1 MSGAF
6 AHIDEGLPA
15 PDRRSHS
22 RQPVRTLAYV
32 ELDEGNGGI
41 VLNAS
46 EGGLSVQ
53 AVMSLMEESLPKMRF
68 QLSQSKEWL
77 ETSARVAWASESR
90 KVAGLQFVD
99 LPEEARLHIQAWLT
113 AGASEA
119 EPGEPQER
127 AAAYNHAH
135 DQVDSKIAGQIDY
148 QTPGEPRD
156 LVREAGSIGMGR
168 DTIGSTKTAPPVES
182 VSTPA
187 SASPAAPTSQLFGEM
202 PAFEATAQPTKSISP
217 EAKRP
222 DHAWNIAGLVALLAT
237 LSLVAGW
244 IAGRG
249 MFDRLWDKPQG
260 TAFSTQTAQSGLAR
274 VSASAS
280 PPVSNLEIVDIHNQ
294 RWTIPFSPTA
304 STNQTNSRSQA
315 APVEWPTFN
324 PSAAVPDI
332 QAPGAGNDGS
342 QQPSPP
348 EVAASSNSAST
359 PIPSASPDP
368 HDLVPPAPKPEPQAA
383 RPVGVLQRGVLIYH
397 VNPEYPEIAREQ
409 NVQGTVKLQVT
420 IGVTGAVRSVVAISG
435 PGLLIEAARS
445 AVRQWR
451 YTPSLLDG
459 KPFELQEEVSVV
471 FQLQPT
477 SR

>member
-6 AHIDEGLPA
+6 EHIDEGLPA
-15 PDRRSHS
+15 PDRRTHS

-99 LPEEARLHIQAWLT
+99 LPEETRLHIQAWLT
-113 AGASEA
+113 AGASDA
-119 EPGEPQER
+119 EPGEPRER

-135 DQVDSKIAGQIDY
+135 DQVDSTLAGQVDY
-148 QTPGEPRD
+148 QTPGEPRE
-156 LVREAGSIGMGR
+156 LVRETGSIEMGR
-168 DTIGSTKTAPPVES
+168 DTIGSTKTAPPVEL
-182 VSTPA
+182 VSTTAPA
-187 SASPAAPTSQLFGEM
+187 RPAAPTSQLFGQM
-202 PAFEATAQPTKSISP
+202 PTFQVSAQPAKSISP

-222 DHAWNIAGLVALLAT
+222 DPAWNFAGLVALLAII
-237 LSLVAGW
+237 SLVAGW

-249 MFDRLWDKPQG
+249 TFDGLWDNPQG
-260 TAFSTQTAQSGLAR
+260 ATSPAKTSRATPAPVSSGA
-274 VSASAS
+274 AS
-280 PPVSNLEIVDIHNQ
+280 PISDIEIVDIHNQ

-304 STNQTNSRSQA
+304 NTNPANSHSQA
-315 APVEWPTFN
+315 APVEWPAFD
-324 PSAAVPDI
+324 PSAAAPDI
-332 QAPGAGNDGS
+332 QAPAAGNDAS
-342 QQPSPP
+342 QQPNPP

-368 HDLVPPAPKPEPQAA
+368 RDLVPPAAKPEQRTAPPA
-383 RPVGVLQRGVLIYH
+383 GVLQRGALIYH
-397 VNPEYPEIAREQ
+397 VDPVYPELAREQ

-420 IGVTGAVRSVVAISG
+420 IGVTGAVRSVVAVSG

-459 KPFELQEEVSVV
+459 KPVESQEYVSIA
-471 FQLQPT
+471 FQVSST
-477 SR
+477 SK

>member
-6 AHIDEGLPA
+6 EHIDEGLPA

-113 AGASEA
+113 AGASETG
-119 EPGEPQER
+119 PGEPQER

-135 DQVDSKIAGQIDY
+135 DQVDSKIAGQVDY
-148 QTPGEPRD
+148 QTPGEARE

-168 DTIGSTKTAPPVES
+168 DTTGSTKTAPPLE
-182 VSTPA
+182 PA
-187 SASPAAPTSQLFGEM
+187 PAGPAAPTSQLFGEM
-202 PAFEATAQPTKSISP
+202 PAFQANAQPAKSISP

-249 MFDRLWDKPQG
+249 TFDSLWDKPQG

-274 VSASAS
+274 VSAGVSL
-280 PPVSNLEIVDIHNQ
+280 PVSDIEIVDIHNQ
-294 RWTIPFSPTA
+294 RWTIPFNPINPTA
-304 STNQTNSRSQA
+304 STSQAKSPGQA
-315 APVEWPTFN
+315 APVEWPAFN
-324 PSAAVPDI
+324 PAATVPNL
-332 QAPGAGNDGS
+332 QAPTAGGDANS

-348 EVAASSNSAST
+348 EVAASSNSAGT

-368 HDLVPPAPKPEPQAA
+368 RDLVPPAPKSEPQVA
-383 RPVGVLQRGVLIYH
+383 RPVGALQRGVLIYH
-397 VNPEYPEIAREQ
+397 VNPEYPELAREQ

-420 IGVTGAVRSVVAISG
+420 IGVTGAVRSVVAVSG
-435 PGLLIEAARS
+435 PRLLVEAARS

-471 FQLQPT
+471 FQLEPT

>member
-6 AHIDEGLPA
+6 EHIDEGLPA
-15 PDRRSHS
+15 PDRRTHS

-77 ETSARVAWASESR
+77 ETSARVVWASESR

-99 LPEEARLHIQAWLT
+99 LPEETRLHIQAWLT
-113 AGASEA
+113 AEAPDA

-135 DQVDSKIAGQIDY
+135 DRVDSKSAGQVDY
-148 QTPGEPRD
+148 QTPGEPRE
-156 LVREAGSIGMGR
+156 LVHEAGSIGIGR
-168 DTIGSTKTAPPVES
+168 HTIGSGKAAPPIEPL
-182 VSTPA
+182 STPA
-187 SASPAAPTSQLFGEM
+187 PVS
-202 PAFEATAQPTKSISP
+202 AQPTKSIPP
-217 EAKRP
+217 ETKRP
-222 DHAWNIAGLVALLAT
+222 KHAWNIAGLVALLAII
-237 LSLVAGW
+237 SLVAGW

-249 MFDRLWDKPQG
+249 TFDGLWDNPQG
-260 TAFSTQTAQSGLAR
+260 TASPAKTSQATLAPLLSGA
-274 VSASAS
+274 AS
-280 PPVSNLEIVDIHNQ
+280 PISDIKIVDIHNQ
-294 RWTIPFSPTA
+294 QWTIPFSPTP
-304 STNQTNSRSQA
+304 STNQAISHSQA
-315 APVEWPTFN
+315 APVEWPAFN
-324 PSAAVPDI
+324 PAATVPKI
-332 QAPGAGNDGS
+332 QAPAAGDDAS
-342 QQPSPP
+342 QRPNPP
-348 EVAASSNSAST
+348 EMAAFGNSAS
-359 PIPSASPDP
+359 IPLPSNSPDP
-368 HDLVPPAPKPEPQAA
+368 RDLTPPPAPKPGPQAV
-383 RPVGVLQRGVLIYH
+383 RPTGTLQRGVLIYH
-397 VNPEYPEIAREQ
+397 VNPEYPELAREQ
-409 NVQGTVKLQVT
+409 NVQGTVKLEVT
-420 IGVTGAVRSVVAISG
+420 IGVTGTVRSVVAVSG